1 MIESFII
8 TLREG
13 IEIALIIGILIVHL
27 RNIKRQELTRAVF
40 VGLGFAAVTS
50 VVAAIVLQ
58 AYAIDSEVLEGY
70 LMVLAAIFVTSMIVW
85 MWSAAK
91 RIRRQIESKVEA
103 ITRKESSW
111 EMHAGILLLSFL
123 LVVREGIE
131 TVIFLQ
137 AVAYSTNAWSSL
149 FGTLFGLSAATIFA
163 VLFIKG
169 SVHIDVV
176 RFLKVTA
183 VVLMI
188 FVAQLLVNGVHEF
201 FEFGVLPPSPT
212 MMGLVGPIV
221 RHDLLFILAILSIP
235 ALMLIIPSKRR
246 ETATLHPRNR
256 KLQLAAGVVSLSI
269 VFFLGFDDV
278 FSTRTTPDIKPPE
291 TVTTVESF
299 VYIPIDRVDDG
310 QLHRFAWT
318 NAEGVTIR
326 FFALRTG
333 LGTYAT
339 AFDACRACFDYAHYY
354 LENNQLVCTQCDAP
368 VPIGFLRPSHVQDQ
382 VDESMS
388 GSMEGNGCAP
398 VFLPSSVERGEIL
411 ISAESVNGQR
421 KYFDYH

>member
-40 VGLGFAAVTS
+40 VGLGLAAITS

-85 MWSAAK
+85 MWSTAK
-91 RIRRQIESKVEA
+91 GIRRQLESKVNA

-235 ALMLIIPSKRR
+235 ALMLIIPSKTR
-246 ETATLHPRNR
+246 ETATLHTRNR
-256 KLQLAAGVVSLSI
+256 KLQLSAGVVSLSI

-278 FSTRTTPDIKPPE
+278 FSTRTTPDVKPPE
-291 TVTTVESF
+291 TVTMVESF
-299 VYIPIDRVDDG
+299 VHIPIDRVDDG

-326 FFALRTG
+326 FFALRSG

-339 AFDACRACFDYAHYY
+339 AFDACRACFDYAHY
-354 LENNQLVCTQCDAP
+354 
-368 VPIGFLRPSHVQDQ
+368 
-382 VDESMS
+382 
-388 GSMEGNGCAP
+388 
-398 VFLPSSVERGEIL
+398 
-411 ISAESVNGQR
+411 
-421 KYFDYH
+421 